1 MEQMGNWKRLLSND
15 HYAIVCVLGRVIALL
30 TCCYTIL
37 LLTLNGIELVMNIP
51 FWNVTALTALLPY
64 AVLLGTMLV
73 QRKAYGILLKNR
85 RSLNAQKMAD
95 GLKYLYYAGLA
106 KVVWTLL
113 FLMMWVTALL
123 TDPYFVSHFILST
136 GFPAQML
143 AGELCMLLCLTVA
156 SIPRAFALRTI
167 RKRVV
172 EGKVCSPGWIRIGA
186 CAELLN
192 VGGVLFMSL
201 VLMIADGYLGGGI
214 VMIVLCLPLMVYY
227 LSCAVTYEDM
237 YKMLSSDDT
246 GTTEPLSA

>member
-1 MEQMGNWKRLLSND
+1 
-15 HYAIVCVLGRVIALL
+15 
-30 TCCYTIL
+30 
-37 LLTLNGIELVMNIP
+37 
-51 FWNVTALTALLPY
+51 
-64 AVLLGTMLV
+64 
-73 QRKAYGILLKNR
+73 
-85 RSLNAQKMAD
+85 
-95 GLKYLYYAGLA
+95 
-106 KVVWTLL
+106 
-113 FLMMWVTALL
+113 
-123 TDPYFVSHFILST
+123 
-136 GFPAQML
+136 ML

-227 LSCAVTYEDM
+227 LSCAVTYEDI